1 MTVLETIGLFWVV
14 LATGVFT
21 AGMLTAAVWSITLG
35 VKVAT
40 SRYKLGEELESTMG
54 EPRTQRSGR

>member
-35 VKVAT
+35 VKVAMR
-40 SRYKLGEELESTMG
+40 RYQLGEDLEKTIE

>member
-1 MTVLETIGLFWVV
+1 MTVLETIGLFWTV

-21 AGMLTAAVWSITLG
+21 AGMLTAAAWSITLG

-40 SRYKLGEELESTMG
+40 RRYKLGEEMEKTIE
-54 EPRTQRSGR
+54 EPRAQRSGR